1 MTFTSEAAVLREFG
15 TPDVFAIHEIKLP
28 WPGSAD
34 DVLVRMEAAGIN
46 PADTFFRALGTY
58 LGDGPG
64 TVLGHDGAGVVEAV
78 GDKVESV
85 KVGDRVCFC
94 NGGVGGDHG
103 TYSRHAVVPEWL
115 LAKIPDAVD
124 FVTAASL
131 PLVFITAWEAFV
143 ERAQLQAGESVLV
156 HGGAGG
162 SGHVA
167 LQIANGL
174 GARVAT
180 TVSSTAKAELA
191 TSMGAQ
197 LVVNYRDEDFVAAV
211 RQWTDGK
218 GVDVAFDNAGAEVFQ
233 KTLTAMA
240 PYGRIVTLMGTPGD
254 LEDETAYNNNLS
266 IHNVMMLTP
275 MWFGLEAERRRQG
288 DCVRRA
294 MNWLAEDRIRSNV
307 TATYPLEEVS
317 AAHTQLEKGSMA
329 GKIVLTMS

>member
-1 MTFTSEAAVLREFG
+1 MPFTSEAATLREFG
-15 TPDVFAIHEIKLP
+15 APDVFVIHEIELP
-28 WPGSAD
+28 WPGNAD
-34 DVLVRMEAAGIN
+34 DVLVRMEAAGVN

-64 TVLGHDGAGVVEAV
+64 TVLGHDGAGVVEAIGENV
-78 GDKVESV
+78 TSV

-103 TYSRHAVVPEWL
+103 TYSCHAVVAEWL

-131 PLVFITAWEAFV
+131 PLVFITAWEALV
-143 ERAQLQAGESVLV
+143 ERAQLRAGESVLV

-162 SGHVA
+162 SGHIA

-180 TVSSTAKAELA
+180 TVSSSAKAELA
-191 TSMGAQ
+191 ASMGAQ
-197 LVVNYRDEDFVAAV
+197 LVVNYRDQDFITEA

-218 GVDVAFDNAGAEVFQ
+218 GINVAFENTGTEVFQ
-233 KTLTAMA
+233 KTLIAMA

-275 MWFGLEAERRRQG
+275 MWMGLESERRRQG
-288 DCVRRA
+288 EIVRRA
-294 MNWLAEDRIRSNV
+294 MQWLAEDRIRPNV
-307 TATYPLEEVS
+307 VATYPLEEVA
-317 AAHTQLEKGSMA
+317 AAHTQLEKGSMT